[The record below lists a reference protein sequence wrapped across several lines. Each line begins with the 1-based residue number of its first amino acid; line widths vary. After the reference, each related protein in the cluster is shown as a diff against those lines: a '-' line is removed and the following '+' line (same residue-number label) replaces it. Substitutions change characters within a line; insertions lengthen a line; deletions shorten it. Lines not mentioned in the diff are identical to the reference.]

1 MNARRMWP
9 AGVALLAVVAGAAG
23 YWLAVRPP
31 MMMGAGDAQ
40 ARPAEAQPAPARQPL
55 YYRDP
60 SGGADFSATPK
71 KDAQGRDY
79 LPVHEE
85 GEPAAPSAAA
95 STPPGRV
102 RPAEAPLYYQD
113 PEGRPAYSATPRKTA
128 DGRDFVPVY
137 EDPGA
142 APTTSAAAPSAAP
155 ARGRGRIL
163 YYRNPMGL
171 PDTSPVPKK
180 DSMGMDYLPV
190 YEDEANQPAGTVTV
204 SPERVQML
212 GVRTEAAAERAI
224 TRAIRAVGT
233 MAVDE
238 RRLAVVAPRFEGW
251 IQTLLVNETGQ
262 PVRRG
267 QPLFEVYSP
276 ELVAAEQEYVI
287 AREAER
293 SLAHADHAVRRGTAG
308 IADAALSRL
317 RNFDLP
323 PDEIAR
329 LRRTGTVN
337 RGLRLTSPADGVVLE
352 KNAVQGMRFAPG
364 DTLYR
369 IADLSTV
376 WLLAD
381 VFEQDLGLV
390 RPGQDARIS
399 LTAYP
404 DRQFEGKVTFVYPTL
419 NAATRTA
426 RVRIEIPNPDQLLK
440 PDMYATVEIAA
451 PMGAAPMVVV
461 PDSAVLDSGTRQVVL
476 VERSAGRYEPR
487 TVAVGRRAD
496 GYAEIRSGVTAGEKV
511 VVGAN
516 FLIDA
521 ESNLRAALQAFAPPP
536 PASAPPAPG
545 QEAPR

>member
-1 MNARRMWP
+1 VT
-9 AGVALLAVVAGAAG
+9 AGRILRVVALVVVAVGAAG
-23 YWLAVRPP
+23 HWLAGRDSLVRGP
-31 MMMGAGDAQ
+31 GAAV
-40 ARPAEAQPAPARQPL
+40 AQPSAGRQPL

-60 SGGADFSATPK
+60 AGGPDFSPTPK

-79 LPVHEE
+79 VPVYEE
-85 GEPAAPSAAA
+85 EEQAPPAPVAVQAPAPAAP
-95 STPPGRV
+95 GR
-102 RPAEAPLYYQD
+102 PPLYYQD
-113 PEGRPAYSATPRKTA
+113 PSGKPAYSATPRKTT
-128 DGRDFVPVY
+128 GRDFVPVY
-137 EDPGA
+137 DDAGAPPQPTA
-142 APTTSAAAPSAAP
+142 APTPSSP
-155 ARGRGRIL
+155 GGRGRIL

-180 DSMGMDYLPV
+180 DSMGMDYIPV
-190 YEDEANQPAGTVTV
+190 YEDEANRPAGTVTV

-212 GVRTEAAAERAI
+212 GVRIEAATERAM
-224 TRAIRAVGT
+224 TRSIRAVGT
-233 MAVDE
+233 IAVDE
-238 RRLAVVAPRFEGW
+238 KRLAVVAPRFEGW
-251 IQTLLVNETGQ
+251 IQRLLVNETGQ

-267 QPLFEVYSP
+267 QPLFDLYSP
-276 ELVAAEQEYVI
+276 ELAAAEQEYVI
-287 AREAER
+287 ARQVEGAM
-293 SLAHADHAVRRGTAG
+293 AHADPAMRGGTAG
-308 IADAALSRL
+308 IAAAALARL

-323 PDEIAR
+323 AEEVAR
-329 LRRTGTVN
+329 LKRTGAVGRT
-337 RGLRLTSPADGVVLE
+337 LTLTAPMDGVVLE
-352 KNAVQGMRFAPG
+352 KAALQGMRFAPG
-364 DTLYR
+364 EVLYR
-369 IADLSTV
+369 IADLSTI
-376 WLLAD
+376 WLLTD

-390 RPGQDARIS
+390 RPGQDTRIN

-451 PMGAAPMVVV
+451 SMGTAPMVMV
-461 PDSAVLDSGTRQVVL
+461 PDSAVLDSGTRQAVL
-476 VERSAGRYEPR
+476 VERSPGRYEPR

-536 PASAPPAPG
+536 PAPG

>member
-1 MNARRMWP
+1 MTARQ
-9 AGVALLAVVAGAAG
+9 ALRAIGAAFVLATG
-23 YWLAVRPP
+23 AGGLWLAADRLPGLVAR
-31 MMMGAGDAQ
+31 DAVAQQ
-40 ARPAEAQPAPARQPL
+40 APSPGRQPL

-60 SGGADFSATPK
+60 SGGPDFSPTPK
-71 KDAQGRDY
+71 KNAQGRDY
-79 LPVHEE
+79 VPVYDEAE
-85 GEPAAPSAAA
+85 QAPPAPVPAPAAPA
-95 STPPGRV
+95 RQ
-102 RPAEAPLYYQD
+102 PLYYQD
-113 PEGRPAYSATPRKTA
+113 PSGRPEYSATPTKAA

-142 APTTSAAAPSAAP
+142 PSQSAAP
-155 ARGRGRIL
+155 APASPGGRGRIL

-180 DSMGMDYLPV
+180 DSMGMDYVPV

-212 GVRTEAAAERAI
+212 GVRTEVAAERAM
-224 TRAIRAVGT
+224 TRSIRAVGT
-233 MAVDE
+233 IAVDE

-251 IQTLLVNETGQ
+251 IQRLLVNETGQ

-276 ELVAAEQEYVI
+276 ELAAAEQEYVI
-287 AREAER
+287 ARQAEGAM
-293 SLAHADHAVRRGTAG
+293 AHADPAMRGGAAG
-308 IADAALSRL
+308 IAAAALARL

-323 PDEIAR
+323 AEEVAR
-329 LRRTGTVN
+329 LRRTGRVGST
-337 RGLRLTSPADGVVLE
+337 LTLTSPMDGVVLE
-352 KNAVQGMRFAPG
+352 KTALQGMRFAPG

-390 RPGQDARIS
+390 RPGQEASIAM
-399 LTAYP
+399 TAYP
-404 DRQFEGKVTFVYPTL
+404 DRRFAGKVTFVYPTL

-426 RVRIEIPNPDQLLK
+426 RVRVEIPNPDQLLK

-451 PMGAAPMVVV
+451 PLGTAPVVAV

-476 VERSAGRYEPR
+476 VERAPGRYEPR
-487 TVAVGRRAD
+487 AVQTGRRAD
-496 GYAEIRSGVTAGEKV
+496 GQVEIRQGIRAGEKV

-521 ESNLRAALQAFAPPP
+521 ESNLRAALQSFA
-536 PASAPPAPG
+536 APAPG
-545 QEAPR
+545 QEQPR